1 MNASTSE
8 RSTNEAVV
16 RAKNMKGAAVVIW
29 EERREPCEAK
39 KRRTG
44 GIVSG
49 AFIGENMILSEGSS
63 NTAAV
68 VGTVTGKRRRG
79 KLVGAVVGMNVTFTN
94 MCSHQ
99 AIRDWCRFTNFWRK
113 DEIYVQN
120 TRKNARSL

>member
-1 MNASTSE
+1 MSTSE

-16 RAKNMKGAAVVIW
+16 GVKNMKGAAVVL

-49 AFIGENMILSEGSS
+49 ALVMENVILSEGSS
-63 NTAAV
+63 NMAAV

-79 KLVGAVVGMNVTFTN
+79 KLGGAVVGMNVTF
-94 MCSHQ
+94 MSGRCRR
-99 AIRDWCRFTNFWRK
+99 AI
-113 DEIYVQN
+113 
-120 TRKNARSL
+120 